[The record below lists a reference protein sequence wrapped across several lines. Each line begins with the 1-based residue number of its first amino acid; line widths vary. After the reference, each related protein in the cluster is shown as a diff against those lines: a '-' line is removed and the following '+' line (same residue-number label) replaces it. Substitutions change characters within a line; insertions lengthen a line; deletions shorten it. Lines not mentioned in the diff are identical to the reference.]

1 MKPQKGISMWGLLFS
16 ILGIV
21 ILALLFMKLF
31 PPYFDNVKIQEGLK
45 KLSLNPDTPR
55 MTRMQVV
62 RRLDNI
68 LYIDFAHEIVDL
80 AKAVRVTKSKTSMNI
95 SIDYEVVVPLVYNLS
110 ALIEFD
116 NEIDIP
122 L

>member
-1 MKPQKGISMWGLLFS
+1 MWAMVFS

-21 ILALLFMKLF
+21 LVALLFMKLF

-45 KLSLNPDTPR
+45 KLALNPDTPR
-55 MTRMQVV
+55 MTRMQIA

-68 LYIDFAHEIVDL
+68 LYIDFAHEVVDL
-80 AKAVRVTKSKTSMNI
+80 GKALRVTKSKANMNI
-95 SIDYEVVVPLVYNLS
+95 TVDYEVVVPLVYNLS
-110 ALIEFD
+110 ALIEFEND
-116 NEIDIP
+116 VEIP